1 MATKKRTA
9 TPTKKRTAKPAAE
22 APAARTRTRTEE
34 KSVARLRSLCM
45 SFPEANERVSH
56 GSPTWFAGK
65 GKVFATLDDHH
76 HGARHLAV
84 WLPQPPGV
92 QQMLVGS
99 EPSVFFRP
107 PYVGPSGWIG
117 VVLDARTEWGML
129 ESLVRDAFVH
139 VATRKLLAAL
149 EAR

>member
-9 TPTKKRTAKPAAE
+9 KAAKKPTPEPAA
-22 APAARTRTRTEE
+22 ARARPRGEE

-107 PYVGPSGWIG
+107 PYVGPSGWVG

-139 VATRKLLAAL
+139 VATKKLVRAL